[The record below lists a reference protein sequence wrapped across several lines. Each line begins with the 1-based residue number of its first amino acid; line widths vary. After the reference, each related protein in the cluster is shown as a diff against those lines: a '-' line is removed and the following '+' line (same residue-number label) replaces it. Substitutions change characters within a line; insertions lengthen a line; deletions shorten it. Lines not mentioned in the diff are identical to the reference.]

1 MVRWFR
7 TFLPFLLT
15 LSLILSSEVTATM
28 VLPLSLR
35 QMTDQAG
42 KIFVGR
48 CQEISTDLDEQG
60 IPSTYIRLKVLEAI
74 KGVSAGSTVL
84 VKQYGT
90 PLHRLSVAEGEKA
103 IVPFSSPSSAIALK
117 PGEESLLFLYPE
129 SRLGFTSP
137 VGLGQGKF
145 MIRPGAED
153 LQGLIREVRRIL
165 GGFSDE

>member
-1 MVRWFR
+1 MVRYFR
-7 TFLPFLLT
+7 LFLLFLLT
-15 LSLILSSEVTATM
+15 LSSTATATM
-28 VLPLSLR
+28 VLPLSLKE
-35 QMTDQAG
+35 MTDQAG

-60 IPSTYIRLKVLEAI
+60 IPSTYVRLRVLEAI

-90 PLHRLSVAEGEKA
+90 PPRRLSVAEGERA
-103 IVPFSSPSSAIALK
+103 IVPFFSPLSAIALG

-137 VGLGQGKF
+137 VGLMQGKF
-145 MIRPGAED
+145 MIRPAPDGMGPRD
-153 LQGLIREVRRIL
+153 LQGMIREVRRIL
-165 GGFSDE
+165 RDE